1 MVARSKS
8 PLDFNAKAGP
18 PEPSTSSPLDFN
30 TKAGPPIPSVL
41 RNRRANKFGGTLL
54 RGRPATG
61 HPKLVN
67 LLSEDVNVKRT
78 FWLAMHQ
85 DVASLPRNKLI
96 VQFPAG
102 SMTMLPS
109 LGDQ

>member
-1 MVARSKS
+1 MGNLVASLPVTPAYAMVARSK
-8 PLDFNAKAGP
+8 
-18 PEPSTSSPLDFN
+18 SPLDFN

-85 DVASLPRNKLI
+85 DVASLPRDKLI

-102 SMTMLPS
+102 S
-109 LGDQ
+109 